1 MMNKYK
7 NMKRKQRL
15 AQECDKE
22 KPKKKRAKR
31 LMDLLKTGDSDGR
44 PKKISAYKL
53 YTHRHL
59 YALTIQ
65 RDILPKQPRIT
76 IDKCEFK
83 HKNLSVVHTVL

>member
-1 MMNKYK
+1 MNKHK
-7 NMKRKQRL
+7 NMKRKH
-15 AQECDKE
+15 KGWH
-22 KPKKKRAKR
+22 KNVTKKNPKKKRTKY

-65 RDILPKQPRIT
+65 QDILPKQPRIT
-76 IDKCEFK
+76 TDKCEFK